1 MTSTNW
7 AGNLRYSATS
17 LLRPGTVEEL
27 QEVVAR
33 EGYVRALGSRHSF
46 NTIADTDFT
55 QVSLAEIPLDL
66 VIDTDARTATV
77 GAGARY
83 GAFVEELAAAGWAIH
98 NLASLPHISVGG
110 AIATSTHGSGD
121 RNGSLAAAVAAIDLV
136 TADGSLR
143 RLSRGDADFDGAVV
157 SLGALGVVARVA
169 LDLEPT
175 FDVRQDVFE
184 NVPWEAL
191 RDNYDAIT
199 SSAYSVSLFTNW
211 DDDGITQ
218 AWLKSRSGG
227 TDAAEFFGGRRA
239 TAQRHPLPGISGDST
254 TEQLGITGPWW
265 NRLAHFKLEFTPS
278 NGAEIQ
284 TEYLVPRRH
293 AVAAIEAVRELA
305 PRFRDLLYISE
316 LRSIAADDLWLS
328 PAYHEDCVGFHFT
341 WKRMPEVDALLPHLD
356 ATFAP
361 FAGRP
366 HWGKVFDADPARIAG
381 LYPRLADFR
390 ELADR
395 LDPAGKFRNAF
406 IERWLFTA

>member
-17 LLRPGTVEEL
+17 LLRPGSIEEL
-27 QEVVAR
+27 QELVAR
-33 EGYVRALGSRHSF
+33 EDHVRALGSRHSF
-46 NTIADTDFT
+46 NTVADTEFT
-55 QVSLAEIPLDL
+55 QVSLAGIPIDL
-66 VIDTDARTATV
+66 VIDADSRTATV

-83 GAFVEELAAAGWAIH
+83 GAFVEELATAGWAIH

-136 TADGSLR
+136 TADGSIR
-143 RLSRGDADFDGAVV
+143 RLTRGDADFDGAVV

-169 LDLEPT
+169 LDLEPS

-184 NVPWEAL
+184 NVPWEGL
-191 RDNYDAIT
+191 RDDYDAIT
-199 SSAYSVSLFTNW
+199 SSAYSVSLFTTW
-211 DDDGITQ
+211 GDDGITQ
-218 AWLKSRSGG
+218 AWLKSRTGG
-227 TDAAEFFGGRRA
+227 TDATEFFGGERA
-239 TAQRHPLPGISGDST
+239 TSQLHPLPGISGDST
-254 TEQLGITGPWW
+254 TEQLGVSGPWW

-278 NGAEIQ
+278 NGEEIQ
-284 TEYLVPRRH
+284 TEYLVPRRG
-293 AVAAIEAVRELA
+293 AAAAIEAVRELA

-328 PAYHEDCVGFHFT
+328 PTFHEDCVGFHFT

-356 ATFAP
+356 AAFAP

-366 HWGKVFDADPARIAG
+366 HWGKVFAADPARIAG

-395 LDPAGKFRNAF
+395 LDPAGKFRNPF
-406 IERWLFTA
+406 VDRWVFSA